1 MQKDIV
7 GVVVGGLVLFALV
20 AVCRPASKPMP
31 TQPFPKDAP
40 PVSAPKRRAGRQKQ
54 RSRTR
59 LPTPVA

>member
-1 MQKDIV
+1 MQKALV
-7 GVVVGGLVLFALV
+7 GMVVSGLVLFALV
-20 AVCRPASKPMP
+20 AACRPASKPMP

-40 PVSAPKRRAGRQKQ
+40 SVSAPKRRASRQKQ